1 MRGYLGQ
8 EGSERVLTV
17 SQVTRLIK
25 TLIEAEPEF
34 VDVSIRGEVTNLSR
48 SKAGHIYFGLKD
60 DTAYIKCVAF
70 KGSAMRLSVQPED
83 GREVIARG
91 RITVYEAGGVY
102 QLIVESLEDVGVGA
116 LWLRFEELR
125 KRLQEE
131 GLFDEKLKR
140 PLPEFPRSVG
150 LVTSLDGAALRD
162 MLRILR
168 ERAPYVRCILSPSLV
183 QGETAPASLIRA
195 MDLLEMWDEMQRHDG
210 RPGLDL
216 IIIGRGGGSFED
228 LSCFNDERLAR
239 RIRAARVPVISAV
252 GHEVD
257 FSISDFVA
265 DVRAATPTQAATI
278 AAPAAEDLLVAVD
291 ALLAEF
297 RQAAE
302 MKVETYRTG
311 LDNVL
316 SRLVYRRPLD
326 GVNMRRQDVD
336 SLLSRAGRAIV
347 SRLTVMQHR
356 LESAANRLAAL
367 DPTAILSRGYS
378 LAFQAET
385 GRLITRVAQAPE
397 GTKVDL
403 RVSDG
408 TIKLKVDEETKG
420 Q

>member
-1 MRGYLGQ
+1 
-8 EGSERVLTV
+8 
-17 SQVTRLIK
+17 
-25 TLIEAEPEF
+25 
-34 VDVSIRGEVTNLSR
+34 
-48 SKAGHIYFGLKD
+48 
-60 DTAYIKCVAF
+60 
-70 KGSAMRLSVQPED
+70 
-83 GREVIARG
+83 
-91 RITVYEAGGVY
+91 
-102 QLIVESLEDVGVGA
+102 
-116 LWLRFEELR
+116 
-125 KRLQEE
+125 
-131 GLFDEKLKR
+131 
-140 PLPEFPRSVG
+140 
-150 LVTSLDGAALRD
+150 
-162 MLRILR
+162 
-168 ERAPYVRCILSPSLV
+168 
-183 QGETAPASLIRA
+183 
-195 MDLLEMWDEMQRHDG
+195 
-210 RPGLDL
+210 
-216 IIIGRGGGSFED
+216 
-228 LSCFNDERLAR
+228 
-239 RIRAARVPVISAV
+239 
-252 GHEVD
+252 
-257 FSISDFVA
+257 
-265 DVRAATPTQAATI
+265 
-278 AAPAAEDLLVAVD
+278 
-291 ALLAEF
+291 
-297 RQAAE
+297 